1 MLRINHQN
9 NGYIWLNTPNQS
21 QLITNSAKFL
31 LSHQQ
36 SLDKQ
41 VAVIKQ
47 LKNEIRSLGLVF
59 QISDSDIAVTNQILA
74 TQYLAN
80 ASLLTSGSY
89 PLHVILKDF
98 I

>member
-1 MLRINHQN
+1 MITNHQK
-9 NGYIWLNTPNQS
+9 NGYEWLNTPSQS

-31 LSHQQ
+31 LVHQQ

-41 VAVIKQ
+41 IIAVKQ
-47 LKNEIRSLGLVF
+47 LQNEIRSLGLVF
-59 QISDSDIAVTNQILA
+59 QISDNDIAIANQILA

-80 ASLLTSGSY
+80 ASLLTNGNY
-89 PLHVILKDF
+89 PLHTLLKDF